1 MDSQLI
7 QHIQHLAAKGGS
19 IQVFPE
25 IRTGMQVEVSQRITE
40 WDKSRVQKFAG
51 VVIKTAGKTK
61 GEKTFTV
68 RRVTAGLG
76 IEKTYPLACPTLTNV
91 EVIRQYKVRRK
102 NIGYI
107 RELQGKA
114 ARLKEVKKA

>member
-1 MDSQLI
+1 MDAQLI
-7 QHIQHLAAKGGS
+7 QHIQQLAAQESGAKD
-19 IQVFPE
+19 FPE
-25 IRTGMQVEVSQRITE
+25 LRTGMQVEISQRITE
-40 WDKSRVQKFAG
+40 WDKSRIQKFAG
-51 VVIKTAGKTK
+51 VITRTAGKTK

-76 IEKTYPLACPTLTNV
+76 IEKTFPIACPTLENI

-102 NIGYI
+102 NIRYI
-107 RELQGKA
+107 RDLQGKA

>member
-1 MDSQLI
+1 M
-7 QHIQHLAAKGGS
+7 
-19 IQVFPE
+19 
-25 IRTGMQVEVSQRITE
+25 T
-40 WDKSRVQKFAG
+40 RV
-51 VVIKTAGKTK
+51 AGKTQ

-76 IEKTYPLACPTLTNV
+76 IEKTFPVACPTLENI

-102 NIGYI
+102 NIRYI
-107 RELQGKA
+107 RDLQGKA